1 MSNDGLEE
9 VRQIVKSNN
18 TAPSGTDGYHD
29 YNVNI
34 LNQTIGTSN
43 NPYNEEKMNEQKKLT
58 KAKDY
63 IENQITELKRI
74 EATAKRMGLKTN
86 GTVSIEDDKIK
97 DLVKLK
103 EDIIEQLEYYNN
115 LKQTS
120 QSGGK
125 RKRRRTKKSKH
136 NKRKR
141 TNRRRR

>member
-1 MSNDGLEE
+1 MSNDDFSKARE
-9 VRQIVKSNN
+9 IVKSNN
-18 TAPSGTDGYHD
+18 TVPFGMDGYHD
-29 YNVNI
+29 HNVNI

-58 KAKDY
+58 EAKDD
-63 IENQITELKRI
+63 IEKQITELKRI
-74 EATAKRMGLKTN
+74 EDKAKQMRLKTN

-97 DLVKLK
+97 DLEKLK
-103 EDIIEQLEYYNN
+103 ADIIEQLEYYNK